1 MKFKKSVISMFLVC
15 TLIFSAMGSAS
26 ASAFHGGLSVGVSST
41 NVKVGDTVTIDV
53 TALNDG
59 ITDWENVKIYIP
71 IPAGLQFESFVVPDR
86 NIKDYTSSTGVW
98 NVIQMKWSGRGHEKE
113 IIITTK
119 VLPEAA
125 GKTLPVTASFISL
138 RSVASNG
145 TSVDEVAIGKA
156 PPAFHTPSIVV
167 SGTYT
172 PPKNDTKPTKDT
184 SGDGPGLGS
193 GSGSGIG
200 SGSGSGI
207 GSGSGSGIGS
217 GNMTAANGN
226 NLLTG
231 GGGGNGKAYQVY
243 KNPKK
248 TQDPLAI
255 YVIAILLIIGLLAL
269 GYFYGIKKE

>member
-172 PPKNDTKPTKDT
+172 PPKNDTNDTKPTKDP
-184 SGDGPGLGS
+184 SGDGPGL
-193 GSGSGIG
+193 
-200 SGSGSGI
+200 

-248 TQDPLAI
+248 TQDPLDI
-255 YVIAILLIIGLLAL
+255 YIIAILLIIGLLAL